1 MGFFNYVK
9 AASKFKDNEYVL
21 ETIKR
26 LKDFD
31 EFHCLRDS
39 SLLLAGR
46 INQIIGKAPEAV
58 SYTHLT
64 LPTTNEV

>member
-9 AASKFKDNEYVL
+9 AASKFKDNAYVL

-46 INQIIGKAPEAV
+46 IC
-58 SYTHLT
+58 
-64 LPTTNEV
+64 

>member
-9 AASKFKDNEYVL
+9 AASKFKDNAYVL

-31 EFHCLRDS
+31 EFHCLRVFKS
-39 SLLLAGR
+39 SVSR
-46 INQIIGKAPEAV
+46 KNQSNYRESTRRV
-58 SYTHLT
+58 Y
-64 LPTTNEV
+64 